1 MLWRV
6 AGSSGRIMRD
16 SHTLGHVRGGMSPSR
31 PRRHTEG
38 LGRAD
43 RAAYPDRRGGGR
55 LPEAARASRI
65 RRGRDA
71 RARRAAGLPGDV
83 PAARKAPQPGHAAE
97 APARRG
103 VCGRGPR
110 PGRARR
116 LRHAPDQYPED
127 AGERRGT
134 PSPYT
139 AMKGRKRAIKRHGG
153 GGAAYPNRKSA
164 ATARRALAG
173 AFAPCRP
180 RVRVVRAR
188 RHGGLVRGFAPAR
201 GIVRHRLCTRF
212 GSARIVI

>member
-153 GGAAYPNRKSA
+153 GGPRTRTANPPPRRGGRSRAPLPHAAPAYASSGPAGTGALFA
-164 ATARRALAG
+164 ASH
-173 AFAPCRP
+173 P
-180 RVRVVRAR
+180 RVE
-188 RHGGLVRGFAPAR
+188 
-201 GIVRHRLCTRF
+201 
-212 GSARIVI
+212 